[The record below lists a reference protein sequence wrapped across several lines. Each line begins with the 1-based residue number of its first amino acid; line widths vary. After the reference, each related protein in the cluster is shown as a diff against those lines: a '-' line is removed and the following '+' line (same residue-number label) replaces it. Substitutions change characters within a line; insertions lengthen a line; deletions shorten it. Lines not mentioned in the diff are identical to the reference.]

1 MAQKTT
7 TFGLKAGIISSGM
20 NGDAMENLNKLLD
33 LTNGMAART
42 NNTGFFAGLNSNIPL
57 GENFSL
63 EPGLYFSRKG
73 SQITGTLAGKAAGIT
88 GAAVKSVF
96 QADYID
102 MPILMKVNFGG
113 LQLFA
118 GPQVSY
124 LTQARLKTT
133 AGVLGINLLNNTID
147 ATDVLHQWDAGV
159 TGGIGYEFLNG
170 INLSASFDQGLLKT
184 DRNRQA
190 AAYNQAFKIGIG
202 INL

>member
-170 INLSASFDQGLLKT
+170 MNLSASFDQGLLKT